1 MVHLSLSLLLKTKG
15 KTQLPQL
22 PESAVELMISVGK
35 LLDSVVGML
44 DSVVEL
50 TDSVVRLLESVLPVN
65 VVNCS
70 WIASKASTILAKAS
84 SNAPSRDLRDS
95 NSPAEQTMEAAAVS
109 WREMTGMLGLV
120 GNFKASSVSL
130 RAAMKSSEQSETE
143 LSDLLVKEF

>member
-35 LLDSVVGML
+35 LLDSVVGLL

-70 WIASKASTILAKAS
+70 WIASKASKILATAS
-84 SNAPSRDLRDS
+84 SNAPSREVSDS
-95 NSPAEQTMEAAAVS
+95 SSSAEQTTEDAAVI
-109 WREMTGMLGLV
+109 WTEMTGMLGLE
-120 GNFKASSVSL
+120 GKFKASSVSL
-130 RAAMKSSEQSETE
+130 RATITS
-143 LSDLLVKEF
+143 

>member
-35 LLDSVVGML
+35 LLDSDVGLL

-70 WIASKASTILAKAS
+70 WIASKASTILATAS
-84 SNAPSRDLRDS
+84 SNAPSRDVSDS
-95 NSPAEQTMEAAAVS
+95 SSSAEQTTEDAAVI
-109 WREMTGMLGLV
+109 WTEMTGMLGLE
-120 GNFKASSVSL
+120 GKFNASSVSL
-130 RAAMKSSEQSETE
+130 RATVTS
-143 LSDLLVKEF
+143 

>member
-35 LLDSVVGML
+35 LLDSVVGLL

-70 WIASKASTILAKAS
+70 WIASKASTILATAS
-84 SNAPSRDLRDS
+84 SNAPSRDVSDS
-95 NSPAEQTMEAAAVS
+95 SSSAEQTTEDAAVI
-109 WREMTGMLGLV
+109 WTEMTGMLGLE
-120 GNFKASSVSL
+120 GKFKASSVSL
-130 RAAMKSSEQSETE
+130 RATVTS
-143 LSDLLVKEF
+143 